1 MTKPPDLP
9 LPSDWSPGRLRAL
22 SVLAWLLLLA
32 IALRHR
38 FVWGGEFWWLLHA
51 GEGLG
56 LVAFTTVAGL
66 AFAQTIRQASSL
78 PRSFLFGTGIAL
90 TLLATLAPPFLSSD
104 IFDYLARGRVE
115 VLGYNP
121 YTTTAQTLAADPR
134 MAPYVADGTA
144 EWTTWVMPYGP
155 IAARLQWLLAHFE
168 SPWVGVYL
176 WKVLGALAH
185 VAAGWLLYLALRKH
199 GDRDAQRGLVLW
211 LWNPW
216 LLLENC
222 NSAHND
228 ALQALL
234 LAAMIAGLA
243 HAKAA
248 AATTSFGLSVLTKHG
263 SAPFGPLLLAHAIR
277 TRQVGG
283 FAIGLVASATVAV
296 GAWWIYFREPAALDF
311 LTRQADVARSSAS
324 ALLAMVLG
332 DWAGKVVVGLGGL
345 AMLALLVLGW
355 RRADEPTMVG
365 RFGVL
370 LLTAFVCACVPN
382 FAPWYHLWWL
392 PLFALANHPTIN
404 RAVELLAWVGPFS
417 YLVYVSTRSFGIGHQ
432 LWQFALAGLWPVL
445 LLFLDWRG
453 ITGMLKKIAEADDAG
468 EAHKH

>member
-9 LPSDWSPGRLRAL
+9 LPSDWSPGRLRAQ

-32 IALRHR
+32 IACRHE
-38 FVWGGEFWWLLHA
+38 FVWGGDLWWLLHT

-56 LVAFTTVAGL
+56 LVAFTLLAGL
-66 AFAQTIRQASSL
+66 AFAQGIRQASSL
-78 PRSFLFGTGIAL
+78 PLSFLLGTGITL
-90 TLLATLAPPFLSSD
+90 TVLATIAPPFLSSD
-104 IFDYLARGRVE
+104 VFDYLARGRVE

-121 YTTTAQTLAADPR
+121 YTTTAQSLAADPR
-134 MAPYVADGTA
+134 MAPYIGDGLA

-155 IAARLQWLLAHFE
+155 IAARLQWLLAHFD

-176 WKVLGALAH
+176 WKALCAVAH

-199 GDRDAQRGLVLW
+199 GERDAHRGLVLW

-234 LAAMIAGLA
+234 LAAMVAGLA

-248 AATTSFGLSVLTKHG
+248 TATTSFGLSVLTKHG
-263 SAPFGPLLLAHAIR
+263 SAPFGPLLLGHAIR
-277 TRQVGG
+277 SRQVGG
-283 FAIGLVASATVAV
+283 FAIGVAASATVAL
-296 GAWWIYFREPAALDF
+296 GAWWIYFREPGALDF
-311 LTRQADVARSSAS
+311 LSKQADVARSSAS
-324 ALLAMVLG
+324 ALVGMALG
-332 DWAGKVVVGLGGL
+332 AWAAKVVVGLGGL
-345 AMLALLVLGW
+345 LMLTLLVLGW
-355 RRADEPTMVG
+355 RRAEDTAMVG

-370 LLTAFVCACVPN
+370 LLAVFVFLCVPN

-417 YLVYVSTRSFGIGHQ
+417 YLVYASTRSFGIGHQ
-432 LWQFALAGLWPVL
+432 LWQFALAGLWPIL
-445 LLFLDWRG
+445 LLLMDWRG
-453 ITGMLKKIAEADDAG
+453 IGGMVQKIAAAEDDG
-468 EAHKH
+468 PSHKH